1 MENKKS
7 NIVLG
12 IILAILMV
20 IAIVIVIV
28 NPNKVETVNV
38 ENTNYI
44 ENQVETNQ
52 QINDENIKNN
62 INKINQNDLEKEEK
76 KLSMQDGGKFC
87 KIDNTVVFYENQ
99 NKSIYTYNISNN
111 ITSKLATLE
120 VELDRIYF
128 DGENIFAIPTYQSG
142 KGIYKIDLNGEILK
156 IYEDSSLQLCIT
168 ENKIYFVKQI
178 GYDNINQNP
187 QGTLCSME
195 KDGSNITDIAENI
208 KNYFFMQEDKIYYTT
223 QNRKLYQINID
234 GTEQTELAQGRK
246 FTVAINDKYLIY
258 VDYGEQ
264 EAKHMIN
271 LETKEDAVIGYFG
284 TVNQYCGKIYVSAK
298 KRAEDGAIEEKF
310 TLFEI
315 EQSGKVNELGIIDEI
330 DANLKYVINGK
341 LYVFTQQEGTSI
353 IDLDSKEKQSVE
365 NYNGNVYFIGGYA
378 YKIDNSNLDDIK
390 VERIEL

>member
-120 VELDRIYF
+120 VELDKIYF

-365 NYNGNVYFIGGYA
+365 NYNGDVYFIGGYA
-378 YKIDNSNLDDIK
+378 YKIDNTNIEDIK